1 MGANK
6 EKHHHHI
13 LPTRVAVTIG
23 GTLLFLTVVTVWV
36 AHIDLGHFNFVI
48 AMAVATVKALL
59 VVLFFMGLKYDRVE
73 NGMIFAT
80 SFVFLAIFM
89 ILASTDLFFRGD
101 VYVKGPLVAA
111 AQQQKSKYKNPWI
124 STPELVAH
132 GKELFA
138 VQCTSCHGVGGAGD
152 GPAATALTPRP
163 RNFLIA
169 EGWKNGRKPTMVF
182 KTLKEGLPPSAM
194 ASYVTLPTDDR
205 WALSHYV
212 LTLASAKPGVDT
224 PADFAKIG
232 IDPAKE
238 GGGATE
244 DPTIPV
250 EIALERMTEPPS
262 AGTAQFFHPGL
273 VKAKAGDQA
282 AESSA
287 GKTYQ
292 KHCLEC
298 HGDLG
303 QGGIKVKTLGV
314 NPVAFVTTEAFKAT
328 TEGLKSPETFARIV
342 VQGMPG
348 DTMPGF
354 GQLSSSE
361 LRDLYQYI
369 RAFKN

>member
-1 MGANK
+1 MGSNNEPK
-6 EKHHHHI
+6 NDKHHHHI

-23 GTLLFLTVVTVWV
+23 ATLLFMTIVTVWI
-36 AHIDLGHFNFVI
+36 AHIDLGHLNFVI
-48 AMAVATVKALL
+48 AMAVATFKALL
-59 VVLFFMGLKYDRVE
+59 VVLFFMGIKYDRPE

-111 AQQQKSKYKNPWI
+111 AQTQKSKYKNPWI

-163 RNFLIA
+163 RNFLVA
-169 EGWKNGRKPTMVF
+169 EGWKNGRKPTGVF

-194 ASYVTLPTDDR
+194 ASYLTLPSDDR
-205 WALSHYV
+205 WALTHYV
-212 LTLASAKPGVDT
+212 LSLAPAKPGVDT

-232 IDPAKE
+232 LDPAKE

-250 EIALERMTEPPS
+250 DIAVERMTVPGVGATS
-262 AGTAQFFHPGL
+262 FHPGL
-273 VKAKAGDQA
+273 ANAKGTDT
-282 AESSA
+282 SA
-287 GKTYQ
+287 GRTYQ
-292 KHCLEC
+292 QNCLHC
-298 HGDLG
+298 HGEAG
-303 QGGIKVKTLGV
+303 EGGIKVKTMGV
-314 NPVAFVTTEAFKAT
+314 NPVAFVTTEAFKAS
-328 TEGLKSPETFARIV
+328 TEGLKTIEAFTRVV

-354 GQLSSSE
+354 GHLSTSDIRE
-361 LRDLYQYI
+361 LYQ
-369 RAFKN
+369 FVQSLKK